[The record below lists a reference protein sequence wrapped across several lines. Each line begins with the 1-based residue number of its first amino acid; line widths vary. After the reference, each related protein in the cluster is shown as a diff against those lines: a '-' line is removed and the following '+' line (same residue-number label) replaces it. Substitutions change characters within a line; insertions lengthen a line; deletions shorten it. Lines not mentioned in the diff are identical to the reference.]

1 MPCGDGKNCSQH
13 PAQNSISRHKVEE
26 RNKTN
31 AFNLDR
37 NAFFLQFFSRISSVA
52 AITTFFPQLSEAIEF
67 VPASPSYNGTYQDA
81 MEILS
86 SQRLA
91 VDNISDVI
99 SNGNLDEAG
108 FKAMQLSAQIRT
120 AGKIILDSIQERSS
134 YRDANNSFNVLR
146 FLACQKKFVTLLDL
160 CDEFS
165 VTLVNGMA
173 GKLGVVSVAQIK
185 LTPILDEVKN
195 AYDDFL
201 LDVGRDEWNI
211 DPQYLKPVFLGSIP
225 AAVIFNIDFGHYRG
239 LKVKNIVMREKNM
252 PICRIMLVRYK

>member
-1 MPCGDGKNCSQH
+1 MKKQEGCILNAILFLLSWDSTLSFHISQHAMFCPSSLSRRFSLSGMPCGDGKNCSQH

-52 AITTFFPQLSEAIEF
+52 AITTSFPQLSEAIEF

-120 AGKIILDSIQERSS
+120 A
-134 YRDANNSFNVLR
+134 
-146 FLACQKKFVTLLDL
+146 
-160 CDEFS
+160 
-165 VTLVNGMA
+165 
-173 GKLGVVSVAQIK
+173 
-185 LTPILDEVKN
+185 
-195 AYDDFL
+195 
-201 LDVGRDEWNI
+201 
-211 DPQYLKPVFLGSIP
+211 
-225 AAVIFNIDFGHYRG
+225 
-239 LKVKNIVMREKNM
+239 
-252 PICRIMLVRYK
+252 

>member
-1 MPCGDGKNCSQH
+1 MTMRKHPGYTLKPFLFLLMWDRTLSFHNSQPSVIRPSSSFLELDMSGGPCD
-13 PAQNSISRHKVEE
+13 EE
-26 RNKTN
+26 RISLEPPVQNLTLKWKGRERSKTN

-37 NAFFLQFFSRISSVA
+37 DAFLRQISACIFPTTAAVTGIASFSVP
-52 AITTFFPQLSEAIEF
+52 TEAIEF
-67 VPASPSYNGTYQDA
+67 VPASPSYQGTYQDA

-91 VDNISDVI
+91 VDNISEVI

-108 FKAMQLSAQIRT
+108 FKAMQLSVQIRT
-120 AGKIILDSIQERSS
+120 AGKIVLDSFQERSS
-134 YRDANNSFNVLR
+134 ARNSANLLR

-165 VTLVNGMA
+165 VTLVNSMA

-185 LTPILDEVKN
+185 LIPVLDEVKN

-201 LDVGRDEWNI
+201 LEINRDE
-211 DPQYLKPVFLGSIP
+211 
-225 AAVIFNIDFGHYRG
+225 
-239 LKVKNIVMREKNM
+239 
-252 PICRIMLVRYK
+252 